1 MVIRPPLGCEGH
13 GKCSG
18 GSVVPFLGGFW
29 GWGVLRVGGTNA
41 GLCVG
46 LVVVG
51 FQGVEE
57 GDVYSFP
64 LSA

>member
-1 MVIRPPLGCEGH
+1 MFRGV
-13 GKCSG
+13 S
-18 GSVVPFLGGFW
+18 GSVFWGGF
-29 GWGVLRVGGTNA
+29 GVGVFFALGGTNA

-57 GDVYSFP
+57 GGVYSFP